1 MTQRETL
8 TETRAKLEK
17 ELADIVENKG
27 ELTQEAADS
36 YDRIEDELATLE
48 MQSRAADIRGRFEAR
63 QAEPATPR
71 MAVGSAN
78 VETSSR
84 MTQEWD
90 GYLKWFRSRGQDRS
104 GLDARAMNT
113 SDDAAVIPTDL
124 AAELAR
130 LMGAVSGAR
139 QAVRVSSY
147 PTDMKVPVVATRVAL
162 TGVTAEGTAFD
173 AVEPTFADI
182 DFTTDQNVAATTEL
196 TFQVMQDARPDLIRE
211 VTTQHA
217 EEIGRLWS
225 SFYCN
230 GLTVSAAV
238 QTDAIFDA
246 AKTGINFVTAA
257 STTAITVAE
266 LIKMRY
272 DGTDGLPAQ
281 YWDSYGDLGWIMG
294 QTAFA
299 GLMALLDDN
308 GRPIF
313 QPTAVATAATGLQGS
328 ILGLPVYIDAAAPT
342 PAAGESAV
350 VLMARN
356 AYRVVDREPGMV
368 TQINPWAKQSSGIT
382 EVNSYARS
390 VGRWIRP
397 EAAVVLKMAAS

>member
-27 ELTQEAADS
+27 ELTQEAADA

-113 SDDAAVIPTDL
+113 ADDAAVIPTDL

-162 TGVTAEGTAFD
+162 TAVTAEGTAFD
-173 AVEPTFADI
+173 NTEPTFSDI

-230 GLTVSAAV
+230 GLTVSTV
-238 QTDAIFDA
+238 QTDAIFDS
-246 AKTGINFVTAA
+246 AKTNINTITAA
-257 STTAITVAE
+257 SPTAITVAE
-266 LIKMRY
+266 LIEMRY
-272 DGTDGLPAQ
+272 STLPAQ
-281 YWDSYGDLGWIMG
+281 YWAGEYGDLGWIMG
-294 QTAFA
+294 QPAFA
-299 GLMALLDDN
+299 SLMALLDST

-313 QPTAVATAATGLQGS
+313 QPTAVATAATGLQGT
-328 ILGLPVYIDAAAPT
+328 ILGLPVYVDAAAP
-342 PAAGESAV
+342 AATAGLDSV

-397 EAAVVLKMAAS
+397 EAAVVLKMGA

>member
-8 TETRAKLEK
+8 HETRQKLEK

-27 ELTQEAADS
+27 ELTQEAADA

-71 MAVGSAN
+71 VAVGQAN

-113 SDDAAVIPTDL
+113 TDDAAVIPTDL

-162 TGVTAEGTAFD
+162 TAVTAEGTAFD
-173 AVEPTFADI
+173 NTEPTFADI

-230 GLTVSAAV
+230 GLTVSTV
-238 QTDAIFDA
+238 QTDAIFDSS
-246 AKTGINFVTAA
+246 KTNINTITAA
-257 STTAITVAE
+257 SPTAITVEE
-266 LIKMRY
+266 LIEMRY
-272 DGTDGLPAQ
+272 STLPAQ
-281 YWDSYGDLGWIMG
+281 YWAGEYGDLGWIMG
-294 QTAFA
+294 QPAFA
-299 GLMALLDDN
+299 SLMALLDTT

-313 QPTAVATAATGLQGS
+313 QPTAVATAATGLQGT
-328 ILGLPVYIDAAAPT
+328 ILGLPVYVDAAAP
-342 PAAGESAV
+342 AATAGLDAV

>member
-71 MAVGSAN
+71 VAVGQAN

-162 TGVTAEGTAFD
+162 TAVTAEGTAFD
-173 AVEPTFADI
+173 NTEPTFADI

-230 GLTVSAAV
+230 GLTVSTV
-238 QTDAIFDA
+238 QTDAIFDS
-246 AKTGINFVTAA
+246 AKTNINTITAA
-257 STTAITVAE
+257 SPTAITVEE
-266 LIKMRY
+266 LIEMRY
-272 DGTDGLPAQ
+272 STLPAQ
-281 YWDSYGDLGWIMG
+281 YWAGEYGDLGWIMG
-294 QTAFA
+294 QPAFA
-299 GLMALLDDN
+299 SLMALLDTT

-313 QPTAVATAATGLQGS
+313 QPTAVATAATGLQGT
-328 ILGLPVYIDAAAPT
+328 ILGLPVYVDAAAP
-342 PAAGESAV
+342 AATAGLDSV

-397 EAAVVLKMAAS
+397 EAAVVLKMA

>member
-1 MTQRETL
+1 MKRETL
-8 TETRAKLEK
+8 HETRAKLEA
-17 ELADIVENKG
+17 ELAAIAESTG
-27 ELTQEAADS
+27 ELTQESADT
-36 YDRIEDELATLE
+36 YDRIEDELADLAIQE
-48 MQSRAADIRGRFEAR
+48 RAADIRERFDAR
-63 QAEPATPR
+63 QAEPTTPR
-71 MAVGSAN
+71 VGLGGQKMEKADSL
-78 VETSSR
+78 SS
-84 MTQEWD
+84 EWD
-90 GYLKWFRSRGQDRS
+90 GYLRWFRSRGQDRT
-104 GLDARAMNT
+104 GLSQRALNT
-113 SDDAAVIPTDL
+113 GDDAAVIPADL
-124 AAELAR
+124 QAELAR

-139 QAVRVSSY
+139 QAVRVTTA
-147 PTDMKVPVVATRVAL
+147 PTDTKVPVVATRVAL
-162 TGVTAEGTAFD
+162 TAVTAEGTPFD
-173 AVEPTFADI
+173 ATEPTFADI

-225 SFYCN
+225 SFFCN
-230 GLTVSAAV
+230 GLTVGGAV

-246 AKTGINFVTAA
+246 AKANINSVTAA
-257 STTAITVAE
+257 STTAITVGE

-281 YWDSYGDLGWIMG
+281 YWNSYGDLGWIMG

-299 GLMALLDDN
+299 GLMALLDST

-313 QPTAVATAATGLQGS
+313 QPSAAATAATGLQGTL
-328 ILGLPVYIDAAAPT
+328 LGLPVYIDAAAPA
-342 PAAGESAV
+342 PAAGESTV

-368 TQINPWAKQSSGIT
+368 TQINPWAKQASGIT

>member
-162 TGVTAEGTAFD
+162 TAVTAEGTAFD

-230 GLTVSAAV
+230 GLTVSSV

-246 AKTGINFVTAA
+246 AKTGINTITAGSA
-257 STTAITVAE
+257 TAITVPE
-266 LIKMRY
+266 LLTMRY
-272 DGTDGLPAQ
+272 STLPAQ
-281 YWDSYGDLGWIMG
+281 YWAGEYGDLGWIMG

-299 GLMALLDDN
+299 GLMSLLDGAN
-308 GRPIF
+308 RPIF
-313 QPTAVATAATGLQGS
+313 QPQAMATAATGIQGT
-328 ILGLPVYIDAAAPT
+328 ILGLPVYIDSGAPEPT
-342 PAAGESAV
+342 AGLSSV

-356 AYRVVDREPGMV
+356 AYRVVDRDPGMV

>member
-8 TETRAKLEK
+8 HETRQKLEK

-27 ELTQEAADS
+27 ELTQEAADA

-71 MAVGSAN
+71 VAVGQAN

-113 SDDAAVIPTDL
+113 ADDAAVIPTDL

-162 TGVTAEGTAFD
+162 TAVTAEGTAFD
-173 AVEPTFADI
+173 NTEPTFADI

-230 GLTVSAAV
+230 GLTVSTV
-238 QTDAIFDA
+238 QTDAIFDS
-246 AKTGINFVTAA
+246 AKTNINTITAA
-257 STTAITVAE
+257 SPTAITVAE
-266 LIKMRY
+266 LIEMRY
-272 DGTDGLPAQ
+272 STLPAQ
-281 YWDSYGDLGWIMG
+281 YWAGEYGDLGWIMG
-294 QTAFA
+294 QPAFA
-299 GLMALLDDN
+299 SLMALLDTT

-313 QPTAVATAATGLQGS
+313 QPTAVATAATGLQGT
-328 ILGLPVYIDAAAPT
+328 ILGLPVYVDAAAP
-342 PAAGESAV
+342 AATAGLDAV